1 MTQPAPSEPNEHLDL
16 SIDDQRFD
24 VRSAS
29 GREALSE
36 IFRYEVTCTVDR
48 DQSPDHLVGKS
59 AVLTIR
65 DRAGTERRIHAFV
78 TDAGIF
84 LSDDGDAH
92 ARLTLR
98 SSVFALTVGRD
109 CRTFRDRRVPDIVDA
124 VLAGHGLSAHWTLS
138 HDYSKRVYTAQYRE
152 DDWTFICR
160 LLESEGIYYWFDHE
174 SGSQLVMSDDSRHA
188 PEVTGGDPTM
198 PYVVSSGLTSASE
211 AIFEIGHKGKLRPT
225 RFSIR
230 SFDPGHPDLVVAG
243 ASGDASLEVYDAP
256 GAGCTTSPAA
266 TRGAQIQRESEI
278 ASRHGVVGRAQSVRL
293 VPGHVVQVTD
303 HPLGAIDGR
312 YLVTA
317 CELDVASRRHGVE
330 EGEAKPPR
338 ATFDAIS
345 AAVAY
350 RAPRQTPDASHPGLS
365 LGRVVGPAGAEIH
378 PDDQGRVRVEAHW
391 DRRRTGDDRSG
402 RWLRIVQRPTAQS
415 LLFPRVGWNVWTMNE
430 EGSVDLPL
438 VFSRAYDAAHPP
450 PYSLPASKTRVTYR
464 TLTTPLDG
472 TANEIRFENAQG
484 SEEMFLHATRDMSVL
499 VNNRKSERIK
509 ANHARTVGVD
519 SFLDVKENHDEHV
532 VMNQTIDIKVN
543 QAEEVGSAR
552 QKSVGGDE
560 TIRILGARS
569 VDVGCT
575 ISNDVLLS
583 RSLRVGT
590 SQIDATLGDVAMTSP
605 LVNVV
610 VGGAMIKM
618 TAKGMQESVSGLSAQ
633 TIGGAKVE
641 LADKARTLE
650 VDGPYAENVGGLMTL
665 SSIGLFTDTADTSWS
680 LSTAGPLTSSAGE
693 DLVIEGTNSVTMKCG
708 KTVITVT
715 ASSVEVSTPK
725 LTLSGGAMTVKGN
738 IKYN

>member
-1 MTQPAPSEPNEHLDL
+1 MTEPELTEHLEL
-16 SIDDQRFD
+16 WIDDQRFD
-24 VRSAS
+24 ARDAK

-36 IFRYEVTCTVDR
+36 IFRYEITCVVSR
-48 DQSPDHLVGKS
+48 DQSPDHLVGKA
-59 AVLTIR
+59 AVLALR
-65 DRAGTERRIHAFV
+65 DRAGTERRVHGIV
-78 TDAGIF
+78 TDATIF
-84 LSDDGDAH
+84 LSDDGEAH

-98 SSVFALTVGRD
+98 ANVYALTVGRD
-109 CRTFRDRRVPDIVDA
+109 CRTFRDRTVPQIVDA
-124 VLAGHGLSAHWTLS
+124 VLAGHRLSARWTLS
-138 HDYSKRVYTAQYRE
+138 RAYPARVYTAEYRE

-160 LLESEGIYYWFDHE
+160 LLEAEGIYYWFDHE
-174 SGSQLVMSDDSRHA
+174 SGSQLVMSDDSLHA
-188 PEVTGGDPTM
+188 PDVVGDAPTV
-198 PYVVSSGLTSASE
+198 PYVVSSGLTSSAE
-211 AIFEIGHKGKLRPT
+211 AIYEIGPKGRLRPT

-230 SFDPGHPDLVVAG
+230 SFDPGHPDLLVAG
-243 ASGDASLEVYDAP
+243 ASGDAALEIYDAP

-266 TRGAQIQRESEI
+266 THEARIQREGEV
-278 ASRHGVVGRAQSVRL
+278 ASRRGVVGRAQSVRL

-303 HPLGAIDGR
+303 HPIDGLDGR

-317 CELDVASRRHGVE
+317 CELEVARGRHGVE
-330 EGEAKPPR
+330 AGEAKPPH
-338 ATFDAIS
+338 AAFQAIS
-345 AAVAY
+345 ATVPF
-350 RAPRQTPDASHPGLS
+350 RSPRQTPAATHPGLQ

-378 PDDQGRVRVEAHW
+378 PDEEGRVRVEAHW
-391 DRRRTGDDRSG
+391 DRNRTGDDRSG

-415 LLFPRVGWNVWTMNE
+415 LLFPRVGWNVWTLNE

-450 PYSLPASKTRVTYR
+450 PYGLPANKTRVTYR

-472 TANEIRFENAQG
+472 TANEIRFESAQG
-484 SEEMFLHATRDMSVL
+484 AEEMFLHATRDMSVL
-499 VNNRKSERIK
+499 VNDRKSERIK

-519 SFLDVKENHDEHV
+519 CFLDVKENHDEHV
-532 VMNQTIDIKVN
+532 VLSQTIDV
-543 QAEEVGSAR
+543 QVDQREDVGAAR
-552 QKSVGGDE
+552 QKSIGGDE
-560 TIRILGARS
+560 IIRIEGARS
-569 VDVGCT
+569 LDVGGT
-575 ISNDVLLS
+575 ISTDVLAS
-583 RSLRVGT
+583 RSLSVGT
-590 SQIDATLGDVAMTSP
+590 SQIDATLGDISMTSP

-610 VGGAMIKM
+610 VGGAMIKV
-618 TAKGMQESVSGLSAQ
+618 TAKGMQESVKGLSAQ

-680 LSTAGPLTSSAGE
+680 LSTTGPLTSSAGE

-715 ASSVEVSTPK
+715 AASVEVSTPK
-725 LTLSGGAMTVKGN
+725 LTLNGGAMTVKGN